1 MPEFAYKALTSQG
14 TASEGRV
21 EAASRA
27 AAVQL
32 LSQRGE
38 FVLEMDEHVVGAAV
52 AHASVGWTLSRS
64 RITPRQRLALLKQL
78 SVALDAGLTLVVA
91 LKVVADQAD
100 TPSLRALA
108 TELIEEVRRGEALSD
123 AMRTAGSGR
132 VFSTM
137 QVSMVRAGETAGALE
152 EVMASLTKFA
162 ERDLAVREKLR
173 SAAIYP
179 VLVLALALVSI
190 VIILTFILPSIM
202 SSLEDTGADL
212 PLPTV
217 ILMQASD
224 TLRSPWG
231 LVLLAALV
239 GGGIAFWR
247 WRKTAAGR
255 LALDGWKLRLPVLG
269 VALRKVAVARF
280 ARVLGTLSAA
290 GIGIVESMRIVR
302 DTLGN
307 EVLAQRIDHA
317 AEEIV
322 RGRSIAEPLG
332 EDGMF
337 PPLLVQVVAMGER
350 TGKLDVLLTQLADTY
365 EQETEVALG
374 RVMSVLPAVL
384 ILGLAILVAFILAAA
399 LLPIVNMSL
408 AG

>member
-1 MPEFAYKALTSQG
+1 MPDFAYKALTSRG
-14 TASEGRV
+14 TASEGRI

-38 FVLEMDEHVVGAAV
+38 FVLEMDEHVAGVAV
-52 AHASVGWTLSRS
+52 ARASGGWTLSRS
-64 RITPRQRLALLKQL
+64 RITPRQRLALLRQL

>member
-1 MPEFAYKALTSQG
+1 MPDFAYKALTSRG
-14 TASEGRV
+14 TASEGRI

-38 FVLEMDEHVVGAAV
+38 FVLEMDEHVAGVAV
-52 AHASVGWTLSRS
+52 ARASGGWTLSRS
-64 RITPRQRLALLKQL
+64 RITPRQRLALLRQL

-202 SSLEDTGADL
+202 ASLEDTGADL

-217 ILMQASD
+217 ILIQASD

-384 ILGLAILVAFILAAA
+384 ILGLAIVVAFILAAA

>member
-1 MPEFAYKALTSQG
+1 MPDFAYKALTSHG
-14 TASEGRV
+14 AASDGRI

-38 FVLEMDEHVVGAAV
+38 FVLEIDENAGPSGRAAG
-52 AHASVGWTLSRS
+52 SVRFPMWRNG
-64 RITPRQRLALLKQL
+64 ITPRQRLALLRQL

-100 TPSLRALA
+100 TPALRALA
-108 TELIEEVRRGEALSD
+108 TQLIEAVRRGDALSD
-123 AMRTAGSGR
+123 AMGLAGNGR
-132 VFSTM
+132 LFSTM

-152 EVMASLTKFA
+152 DVMKSLTKFA

-190 VIILTFILPSIM
+190 VIILTFILPSIL

-212 PLPTV
+212 PLPTL
-217 ILMQASD
+217 ILMQASN

-231 LVLLAALV
+231 LLLVVGLV
-239 GGGIAFWR
+239 ASGIGFWR
-247 WRKTAAGR
+247 WRRTATGR
-255 LALDGWKLRLPVLG
+255 LSLDSWKLRMPVLG

-322 RGRSIAEPLG
+322 RGRSIADPLG

-350 TGKLDVLLTQLADTY
+350 TGKLDTLLMQLADTY
-365 EQETEVALG
+365 EKETEVALG
-374 RVMSVLPAVL
+374 RVMSILPAVL
-384 ILGLAILVAFILAAA
+384 ILGLAVVVAFILAAA